1 MSTSVTT
8 GPATVFSDTRAVL
21 AESIVW
27 DPSAQLLRWTDI
39 TLGTL
44 VTAQSDGTV
53 VSTVPLPP
61 PLASFQP
68 RASGGFVAALGDT
81 VVVTDE
87 HGVVERELTRVEHAT
102 AGLRFNEGKC
112 DPFGRFLVGSMNLT
126 TGEPDGALYSV
137 EADGTTR
144 LLRGG
149 FGVTNG
155 FEWSDDGRT
164 VYVTD
169 TPVKTVYRA
178 SYGEDGRLGPL
189 EPFLVNYDSDGLALD
204 TDGRFW
210 NGVSGSGTVLCW
222 SPEGAVEDHLAVPV
236 PNVTSVAFGGPD
248 LSTLFVGTA
257 REGLDEDQLERA
269 PLSGAI
275 FRFDGLATGRPVGV
289 YGARAA
295 APRPTSGTTGQE
307 D

>member
-1 MSTSVTT
+1 MNTSATT
-8 GPATVFSDTRAVL
+8 GPVTVFSDARAVL

-155 FEWSDDGRT
+155 FEWSDDGT
-164 VYVTD
+164 VMYVTD
-169 TPVKTVYRA
+169 TSASTIYRG
-178 SYGEDGRLGPL
+178 SYGPDGELGEL
-189 EPFLVNYDSDGLALD
+189 EPFVVGHAHDGLVRDDEGCSWSAVYGGGRVERYGP
-204 TDGRFW
+204 DG
-210 NGVSGSGTVLCW
+210 SHLETVEL
-222 SPEGAVEDHLAVPV
+222 PT

-248 LSTLFVGTA
+248 MSTLFVASA
-257 REGLDEDQLERA
+257 RENLTEEQLEEH
-269 PLSGAI
+269 PSSGAI
-275 FRFDGLATGRPVGV
+275 LAV
-289 YGARAA
+289 
-295 APRPTSGTTGQE
+295 PTRVHGFPANTFSG
-307 D
+307 

>member
-1 MSTSVTT
+1 MSTSATT
-8 GPATVFSDTRAVL
+8 GPVTVFSDARAVL

-155 FEWSDDGRT
+155 FEWSDDGT
-164 VYVTD
+164 VMYVTD
-169 TPVKTVYRA
+169 TSASTIYRG
-178 SYGEDGRLGPL
+178 SYGPDGELGEL
-189 EPFLVNYDSDGLALD
+189 EPFVVGHAHDGLVRDDEGCSWSAVYGGGRVERYGP
-204 TDGRFW
+204 DG
-210 NGVSGSGTVLCW
+210 SHLETVEL
-222 SPEGAVEDHLAVPV
+222 PT

-248 LSTLFVGTA
+248 LSTLFVASA
-257 REGLDEDQLERA
+257 RENLTEEQLEQH
-269 PLSGAI
+269 PSSGAI
-275 FRFDGLATGRPVGV
+275 LAV
-289 YGARAA
+289 
-295 APRPTSGTTGQE
+295 PTRVHGFPANTFSG
-307 D
+307 

>member
-1 MSTSVTT
+1 MNTSATT
-8 GPATVFSDTRAVL
+8 GPVTVFSDARAVL

-44 VTAQSDGTV
+44 VTAQSDGAV

-155 FEWSDDGRT
+155 FEWSDDGT
-164 VYVTD
+164 VMYVTD
-169 TPVKTVYRA
+169 TSVSTIYRG
-178 SYGEDGRLGPL
+178 SYGPDGELGEL
-189 EPFLVNYDSDGLALD
+189 EPFVVGHAHDGLVRDDEGCSWSAVYGGGRVERYGP
-204 TDGRFW
+204 DG
-210 NGVSGSGTVLCW
+210 SHLETVEL
-222 SPEGAVEDHLAVPV
+222 PT

-248 LSTLFVGTA
+248 MSTLFVASA
-257 REGLDEDQLERA
+257 RENLTEEQLEQH
-269 PLSGAI
+269 PSSGAI
-275 FRFDGLATGRPVGV
+275 LAV
-289 YGARAA
+289 
-295 APRPTSGTTGQE
+295 PTRVHGFPANTFSG
-307 D
+307 

>member
-1 MSTSVTT
+1 MSTSATT
-8 GPATVFSDTRAVL
+8 GPVTVFSDARAVL

-155 FEWSDDGRT
+155 FEWSDDGT
-164 VYVTD
+164 VMYVTD
-169 TPVKTVYRA
+169 TSVSTIYRG
-178 SYGEDGRLGPL
+178 SYGPDGELGEL
-189 EPFLVNYDSDGLALD
+189 EPFVVGHAHDGLVRDDEGCSWSAVYGGGRVERYGP
-204 TDGRFW
+204 DG
-210 NGVSGSGTVLCW
+210 SHLETVEL
-222 SPEGAVEDHLAVPV
+222 PT

-248 LSTLFVGTA
+248 MSTLFVASA
-257 REGLDEDQLERA
+257 RENLTEDQLEQH
-269 PLSGAI
+269 PSSGAI
-275 FRFDGLATGRPVGV
+275 LAV
-289 YGARAA
+289 
-295 APRPTSGTTGQE
+295 PTRVHGFPANTFSG
-307 D
+307 

>member
-8 GPATVFSDTRAVL
+8 GPATVFSDARAVL

-44 VTAQSDGTV
+44 VTARADGTV

-87 HGVVERELTRVEHAT
+87 HGAIERELTRVEHAT
-102 AGLRFNEGKC
+102 DGLRFNEGKC

-155 FEWSDDGRT
+155 FEWSDEGT
-164 VYVTD
+164 VMYVTD
-169 TPVKTVYRA
+169 TSASTIYRG
-178 SYGEDGRLGPL
+178 SYGPDGELGEL
-189 EPFLVNYDSDGLALD
+189 EPFVVGNAHDGLVRDDEGCSWSAIYGGGRVERYGP
-204 TDGRFW
+204 DG
-210 NGVSGSGTVLCW
+210 SHLETVEL
-222 SPEGAVEDHLAVPV
+222 PT

-248 LSTLFVGTA
+248 MSTLFVASA
-257 REGLDEDQLERA
+257 RENLTEEQLEQH
-269 PLSGAI
+269 PSSGAI
-275 FRFDGLATGRPVGV
+275 LAV
-289 YGARAA
+289 
-295 APRPTSGTTGQE
+295 PTRVHGFPANTFSG
-307 D
+307 

>member
-44 VTAQSDGTV
+44 VTARADGAV

-87 HGVVERELTRVEHAT
+87 HGAIERELTRVEHAT

-155 FEWSDDGRT
+155 FEWSDDGT
-164 VYVTD
+164 VMYVTD
-169 TPVKTVYRA
+169 TSASTIYRG
-178 SYGEDGRLGPL
+178 SYGPDGELGEL
-189 EPFLVNYDSDGLALD
+189 EPFVVGNAHDGLVRDDEGCSWSAIYGGGRVERYGP
-204 TDGRFW
+204 DG
-210 NGVSGSGTVLCW
+210 SHLETVEL
-222 SPEGAVEDHLAVPV
+222 PT

-248 LSTLFVGTA
+248 MSTLFVASA
-257 REGLDEDQLERA
+257 RENLTEEQLEQH
-269 PLSGAI
+269 PSSGAI
-275 FRFDGLATGRPVGV
+275 LAV
-289 YGARAA
+289 
-295 APRPTSGTTGQE
+295 PTRVHGFPANTFSG
-307 D
+307 

>member
-1 MSTSVTT
+1 MSTSATT
-8 GPATVFSDTRAVL
+8 GPVTVFSDARAVL

-68 RASGGFVAALGDT
+68 RAAGGFVAALGDT

-155 FEWSDDGRT
+155 FEWSDDGT
-164 VYVTD
+164 VMYVTD
-169 TPVKTVYRA
+169 TSASTIYRG
-178 SYGEDGRLGPL
+178 SYGPDGELGEL
-189 EPFLVNYDSDGLALD
+189 EPFVVGHAHDGLVRDDEGCSWSAIYGGGRVERYGP
-204 TDGRFW
+204 DG
-210 NGVSGSGTVLCW
+210 SHLETVEL
-222 SPEGAVEDHLAVPV
+222 PT

-248 LSTLFVGTA
+248 MSTLFVASA
-257 REGLDEDQLERA
+257 RENLTEEQLEQH
-269 PLSGAI
+269 PSSGAI
-275 FRFDGLATGRPVGV
+275 LAV
-289 YGARAA
+289 
-295 APRPTSGTTGQE
+295 PTRVRGFPANTFSG
-307 D
+307 

>member
-1 MSTSVTT
+1 MNTSATT
-8 GPATVFSDTRAVL
+8 GPVTVFSDARAVL

-27 DPSAQLLRWTDI
+27 DPSAQLLRWADI

-53 VSTVPLPP
+53 VSTVLLPP

-137 EADGTTR
+137 EADGATR
-144 LLRGG
+144 VLRGG

-155 FEWSDDGRT
+155 FEWSDDGT
-164 VYVTD
+164 VMYVTD
-169 TPVKTVYRA
+169 TSASTIYRG
-178 SYGEDGRLGPL
+178 SYGPDGELGEL
-189 EPFLVNYDSDGLALD
+189 EPFVVGHAHDGLVRDDEGCSWSAIYGGGRVERYGP
-204 TDGRFW
+204 DG
-210 NGVSGSGTVLCW
+210 SHLETVEL
-222 SPEGAVEDHLAVPV
+222 PT

-248 LSTLFVGTA
+248 MSTLFVASA
-257 REGLDEDQLERA
+257 RENLTEEQLEQH
-269 PLSGAI
+269 PSSGAI
-275 FRFDGLATGRPVGV
+275 LAV
-289 YGARAA
+289 
-295 APRPTSGTTGQE
+295 PTRVHGFPANTFSG
-307 D
+307 